1 MVDDST
7 TTLSGHLNVYPFG
20 HAVRSELVANKYRT
34 LLEQNE
40 NSEILCLTRL
50 CSETDLTE
58 SLSTS
63 LDTVGHP
70 AVETLTNFAVQTLE
84 VLEPQIEQLSDHER
98 IELLAEHLST
108 HEWETDYLATAAQQ
122 SSFGQDIG
130 RLLIEMESR
139 DCLSPEAY
147 NSPILREIAA
157 VGRQFRALLEEKEL
171 IDRPSL
177 VPRATEAVQTT
188 IKNNSV
194 PDVISQREVLLIAD
208 FEEFASVERQFLHTI
223 AEAADATIC
232 AIAER
237 QSRILSSWREAGSVE
252 EMASGL
258 TVTSGVNPTG
268 ADTAP
273 QAVGEY
279 LITGGHARSSHS
291 DGTVQVIEA
300 DTFEQQLTQIADEIE
315 HLCRSAGYEYS
326 DITVCYQDSSA
337 PVDRTIRQLQRHGI
351 PTTAV
356 TVSRLG
362 EDPAVRELHDVAV
375 VGAETSDEDDVE
387 GARERLLA
395 IDGVTEP
402 VIRDIATASTATAGL
417 WSWVGETQLK
427 HRIGTQWEEIAARD
441 QFRRLR
447 EVIELAEFLETTP
460 ELEDSWERF
469 LIALE
474 RAFKYSSTRVETI
487 ETDQSDGGVAVK
499 TIYGLKHSSSK
510 AVFLPN
516 VTDDAY
522 PFTPDLTPL
531 LPMSRLRKEPTFPT
545 LTAPSQSEIKETFRP
560 TVDSSGDGFT
570 QYFTEVSRRL
580 LGTAASGATERL
592 YFALPQEGADSLG
605 TYHQPSRFLTDL
617 IEEFSEITPL
627 THDGKRGT
635 ASHGGASEFVV
646 EHVDQ
651 TLEAVRRAAV
661 GGDSVDL
668 ESYECE
674 LSAIET
680 LLEQP
685 EATTV
690 RDAIEA
696 RIDFRHGRVRRE

>member
-7 TTLSGHLNVYPFG
+7 TALSGHLYVYPFG
-20 HAVRSELVANKYRT
+20 HDVRSELANKYRT

-40 NSEILCLTRL
+40 NSDILCLTRL
-50 CSETDLTE
+50 CSETNLTE

-63 LDTVGHP
+63 LDTVGYP
-70 AVETLTNFAVQTLE
+70 AVETLMNFAAQTLE

-98 IELLAEHLST
+98 IELLAEHLAT

-122 SSFGQDIG
+122 SSFNQDIG

-139 DCLSPEAY
+139 DCLSPETY
-147 NSPILREIAA
+147 NSPILQEIAA
-157 VGRQFRALLEEKEL
+157 VGRQFRALLEQKEL

-177 VPRATEAVQTT
+177 VPRTTEALQTAV
-188 IKNNSV
+188 KNNST

-208 FEEFASVERQFLHTI
+208 FEEFASVERQFLEAI

-258 TVTSGVNPTG
+258 TVTSEVDPTG

-279 LITGGHARSSHS
+279 LITGGYARSSHS

-315 HLCRSAGYEYS
+315 YLCRSAGYEYS

-337 PVDRTIRQLQRHGI
+337 PIDQMIRQLRRHGV

-375 VGAETSDEDDVE
+375 VCSKTSDEEDVKS
-387 GARERLLA
+387 ARERLLA
-395 IDGVTEP
+395 VEGVTES
-402 VIRDIATASTATAGL
+402 VITDIATASSATAGL
-417 WSWVGETQLK
+417 WSWVSETQLK
-427 HRIGTQWEEIAARD
+427 HRIGTRWEEIAARD

-460 ELEDSWERF
+460 ELDDTWERY
-469 LIALE
+469 LAGLE
-474 RAFKYSSTRVETI
+474 RAFKYSSTRLETI
-487 ETDQSDGGVAVK
+487 ETDRSDGGVAVK

-522 PFTPDLTPL
+522 PFAPDLTPL
-531 LPMSRLRKEPTFPT
+531 LPMSRLREEPAFPT
-545 LTAPSQSEIKETFRP
+545 LTAPSQSETEATFRP
-560 TVDSSGDGFT
+560 TIDSSGDGFT

-580 LGTAASGATERL
+580 LGTAASGAAERL
-592 YFALPQEGADSLG
+592 YFALPREGADSLG

-617 IEEFSEITPL
+617 IEEFAEITPL

-646 EHVDQ
+646 EHVDE

-661 GGDSVDL
+661 GGESVDL
-668 ESYECE
+668 DSYERE
-674 LSAIET
+674 LAAIET

-685 EATTV
+685 EAATV